1 MRHIR
6 IGFVVAGMII
16 GGVVVVDTS
25 EISTQP
31 NCSLFIFDDAPD
43 GGVGESVGFV
53 RVGSVKLEFTC
64 AFFIAI

>member
-1 MRHIR
+1 MMTVHQCVECIDFIFR
-6 IGFVVAGMII
+6 IEI
-16 GGVVVVDTS
+16 VDTS

-43 GGVGESVGFV
+43 GGVGKSVRFV

-64 AFFIAI
+64 ALFIAI